1 MRHTRAGKCRPRA
14 IDRIGSVEGLPVLAV
29 GLRRRKGCGRDDHMT
44 EMSKMVWSFWSAQDS
59 GLFRFPQLGES
70 PADRFLWASLAKHP
84 SGGDF
89 GVSRP
94 QLRA

>member
-1 MRHTRAGKCRPRA
+1 MRHTRAGKCRPR
-14 IDRIGSVEGLPVLAV
+14 IGALEGLPALTV
-29 GLRRRKGCGRDDHMT
+29 RPQKRKGCGRDDHMT
-44 EMSKMVWSFWSAQDS
+44 DMPKMVWSFWSAQDS

-70 PADRFLWASLAKHP
+70 PADRLLWASLAKHP